1 MLKQI
6 QHFCPSPSKIK
17 DFAKGQNSG
26 PNQNLGQKESFWKSR
41 PFQCQKKTHKF
52 FFFWHHIQFF

>member
-41 PFQCQKKTHKF
+41 PFQCQKKNT
-52 FFFWHHIQFF
+52 